1 MNGVLA
7 GTLVIGLGL
16 SGIAISAGDPE
27 TVTTETYLS
36 AKDLAAKL
44 VSAGSAGNY
53 QIPSGE
59 GYKVLIVERQ
69 ATGDAEVHTQM
80 NDIIII
86 QHGHGEFLVGGSIKG
101 NHEIAPTEW
110 RGGDISGG
118 RRYPVSVGD
127 LLIIPAGLPHKAFVT
142 DGPFTYLA
150 IKTPKDKSP

>member
-1 MNGVLA
+1 MNEVLA
-7 GTLVIGLGL
+7 GMLVIGLGL
-16 SGIAISAGDPE
+16 AGIAASAAGPA
-27 TVTTETYLS
+27 TGTTETYLS

-44 VSAGSAGNY
+44 VGAGSAGNY

-59 GYKVLIVERQ
+59 GYKVLMIERK

-80 NDIIII
+80 NDIIVI

-118 RRYPVSVGD
+118 HRYPVSVGD
-127 LLIIPAGLPHKAFVT
+127 LLMIPAGIPHKAFVT

-150 IKTPKDKSP
+150 IKTEAVKGR